1 MQARAIVVYM
11 CYAAA
16 QAGILLFEGSILS
29 LSSEALK
36 GVLG

>member
-1 MQARAIVVYM
+1 MSD
-11 CYAAA
+11 AAE
-16 QAGILLFEGSILS
+16 AGFLHFEGSILP